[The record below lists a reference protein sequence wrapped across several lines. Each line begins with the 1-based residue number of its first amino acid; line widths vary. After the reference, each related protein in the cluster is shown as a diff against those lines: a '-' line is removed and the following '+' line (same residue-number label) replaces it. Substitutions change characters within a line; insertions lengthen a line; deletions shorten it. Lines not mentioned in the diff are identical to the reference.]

1 MNEVTIYK
9 RRPAVELRR
18 ELAAM
23 PEVLAVL
30 DPVEKAVF
38 LSSTAKTIAEY
49 EAGELSRELAKA
61 LRFILKDIGY
71 RSNDEGELSYII
83 VRLCEILKRY
93 YDGFT
98 IKDFRM
104 AFEMSIT
111 GELDEFLPRNKEGQ
125 ADRGHYQNF
134 NAEYVCKILNA
145 YKGRRAAVLK
155 KAHDV
160 KDRQEPQR
168 DPRMDIY
175 YRNKTRQG
183 CIEAYQYYC
192 ENAMLPEMTPIA
204 EMLYYDI
211 LSAAGLADEIV
222 ITDDEKKHILQ
233 QTLNSF
239 AKQGRFLEMQR
250 VKRDGTDSPDVKH
263 RALQQSRRKRLIDAF
278 QRMMEQGIDITN
290 YVKFE

>member
-98 IKDFRM
+98 IKDFRL
-104 AFEMSIT
+104 AFEMSLT
-111 GELDEFLPRNKEGQ
+111 GELDEFLPKDRNGQ
-125 ADRGHYQNF
+125 PDRNHYQQF
-134 NAEYVCKILNA
+134 NADYVCKILNA
-145 YKGRRAAVLK
+145 YKGRRAWILR
-155 KAHDV
+155 KANEAAQRHEV
-160 KDRQEPQR
+160 QPQTDNPSGR
-168 DPRMDIY
+168 KNTRKECAAAFLYYKYHGRMP
-175 YRNKTRQG
+175 
-183 CIEAYQYYC
+183 AWV
-192 ENAMLPEMTPIA
+192 TPLGI
-204 EMLYYDI
+204 MLYYN
-211 LSAAGLADEIV
+211 LLASVGLADEM
-222 ITDDEKKHILQ
+222 TATEEEKA
-233 QTLNSF
+233 F
-239 AKQGRFLEMQR
+239 
-250 VKRDGTDSPDVKH
+250 
-263 RALQQSRRKRLIDAF
+263 ALQKTITQLSNRGQFIRAKRASIEQHANRDVQHELLLTMRRKALESTFAYIAESEK
-278 QRMMEQGIDITN
+278 QLNKYIEL
-290 YVKFE
+290 